1 MILVEINEIPKARR
15 TANNLSIV
23 IKEFV
28 NSGRRFSKIEIAENE
43 YANPKSCGGSLHLA
57 AKRLG
62 YNHVK
67 VHVLNGNVYLEN
79 SLLG

>member
-1 MILVEINEIPKARR
+1 MRLVKIDEIPKARR
-15 TANNLSIV
+15 TANDLSIV

-28 NSGRRFSKIEIAENE
+28 NSRRRFAKVETAENE

-62 YNHVK
+62 YNHIK
-67 VHVLNGNVYLEN
+67 VHVLNGNIYLEN

>member
-1 MILVEINEIPKARR
+1 MRLVKNDEIPKARR
-15 TANNLSIV
+15 TANDLSIV

-28 NSGRRFSKIEIAENE
+28 NSRRHFAKVETAENE

-67 VHVLNGNVYLEN
+67 VHVSNGNVYLEN
-79 SLLG
+79 TLLG

>member
-1 MILVEINEIPKARR
+1 MRLVEINEIPKICK
-15 TANNLSIV
+15 TNNEISMV

-28 NSGRRFSKIEIAENE
+28 DSGRRFAKIETAENE

-57 AKRLG
+57 ARRLG

-79 SLLG
+79 TLLG

>member
-1 MILVEINEIPKARR
+1 MRLVKIDEIPKARR
-15 TANNLSIV
+15 TANDLSIV
-23 IKEFV
+23 IEEFV
-28 NSGRRFSKIEIAENE
+28 NSGCCFSKVEIAENE
-43 YANPKSCGGSLHLA
+43 YANPKSCGGSLNHA

>member
-1 MILVEINEIPKARR
+1 MKLVEINEIPKARR

-23 IKEFV
+23 IEEFV
-28 NSGRRFSKIEIAENE
+28 NSRRHFTKVETAENE
-43 YANPKSCGGSLHLA
+43 YANPKSCGGSLNLA
-57 AKRLG
+57 VKRLG